1 MNTQER
7 DPWFDGKGFD
17 LHADVLQ
24 ASTQR
29 LNELNPESEF
39 TKEHWTRQRK
49 LIFSMLETC
58 ESKLNDSEHQTLT
71 KILIEYET
79 LLRVTDEMSDD
90 VPWQAELF

>member
-39 TKEHWTRQRK
+39 TKEHWTRQ
-49 LIFSMLETC
+49 
-58 ESKLNDSEHQTLT
+58 SKLNDSEHQTLT